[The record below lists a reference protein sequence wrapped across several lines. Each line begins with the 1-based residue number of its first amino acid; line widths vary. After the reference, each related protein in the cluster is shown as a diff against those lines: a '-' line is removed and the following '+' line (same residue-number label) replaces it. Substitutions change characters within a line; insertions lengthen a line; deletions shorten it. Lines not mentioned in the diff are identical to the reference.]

1 MTFNRTLFV
10 ILVFTILALCQSFVP
25 NEIQSRGASR
35 RSVQNAPSALYM
47 GFFDKKPAKKAPS
60 KKGDSSFLDGGGSR
74 ITIRDDEDAAM
85 WVEEPKP
92 KPAPKNKSKK

>member
-1 MTFNRTLFV
+1 M
-10 ILVFTILALCQSFVP
+10 
-25 NEIQSRGASR
+25 
-35 RSVQNAPSALYM
+35 APHVGRCKM
-47 GFFDKKPAKKAPS
+47 HHRHCTWVFFDKKPAKKAPS